1 MWFKRIQVTR
11 PIIPYQSF
19 LQRVKCSQLLSIAA
33 EPCNKQC
40 LSIIMCVHF
49 YVCKRS
55 LELFSTVR
63 ICFGESKS
71 IIIINVKVKKTAS
84 WKKFSAISG
93 PTVGQLLADS
103 WPTVLYTPVS
113 WQVASSQP
121 TVCRLSVGKLLVT
134 DSSLI
139 FLPYILPKQ
148 YWMYIYNYTLC
159 WIGTCVPWSSCQI

>member
-1 MWFKRIQVTR
+1 MWFKRIKVTR

-71 IIIINVKVKKTAS
+71 IIIIYVKVKKTAS
-84 WKKFSAISG
+84 WKKISAISG

-103 WPTVLYTPVS
+103 WPTVLYTPVG

-148 YWMYIYNYTLC
+148 YWMYIY
-159 WIGTCVPWSSCQI
+159 IHFVG